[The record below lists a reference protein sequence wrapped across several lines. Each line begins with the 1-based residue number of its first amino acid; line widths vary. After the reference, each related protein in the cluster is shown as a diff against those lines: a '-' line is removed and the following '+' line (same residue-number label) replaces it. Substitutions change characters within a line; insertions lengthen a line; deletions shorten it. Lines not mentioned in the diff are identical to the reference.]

1 MSDVRYTKEGNV
13 WTVWVGS
20 GIVRACET
28 ERKAKN
34 LVAKLIK
41 AGF

>member
-1 MSDVRYTKEGNV
+1 MENVRYTKEGNV
-13 WTVWVGS
+13 WTVWCGS
-20 GIVRACET
+20 GIVRACLT
-28 ERKAKN
+28 ERKAQN